1 MNQHFAEMLSALSA
15 EDADFW
21 VVGAYALAAHGYV
34 RATGVLDIWVRC
46 SSENAE
52 RVMRS
57 ITRFGAP
64 LQGLTVEDLKTPDIV
79 FQVGVAPVRID
90 LLTSIAGVDFD
101 EAWQHR
107 VMTKYAE
114 SEYPTLG
121 RDHLIQNKRA
131 TGRPKDLND
140 ALWLE
145 GHAADNRED

>member
-1 MNQHFAEMLSALSA
+1 MNQHFAEMLSALS
-15 EDADFW
+15 EEGADFL

-34 RATGVLDIWVRC
+34 RATGDLDLWVRC
-46 SSENAE
+46 SPDNAE

-64 LQGLTVEDLKTPDIV
+64 LQGLTVDDLSTTDVV
-79 FQVGVAPVRID
+79 FQIGVAPVRID
-90 LLTSIAGVDFD
+90 LLTSIAGVNFD
-101 EAWQHR
+101 EAWQQR
-107 VMTKYAE
+107 VMTKYGD

-121 RDHLIQNKRA
+121 RGHLIQNKRA

-145 GHAADNRED
+145 GHDHDIQSD

>member
-15 EDADFW
+15 EDVDFL

-34 RATGVLDIWVRC
+34 RATGDLDIWVRC
-46 SSENAE
+46 SPANAE

-64 LQGLTVEDLKTPDIV
+64 LQGLTVKDLSTPDVV
-79 FQVGVAPVRID
+79 FQIGIAPVRID
-90 LLTSIAGVDFD
+90 LLTSIAGVEFD

-107 VMTKYAE
+107 VMTKLE
-114 SEYPTLG
+114 DNEYPTLG
-121 RDHLIQNKRA
+121 RDHLLQNKRA

-145 GHAADNRED
+145 GHDPDAQSG